1 MCSVQT
7 LGDGTLSPARNSLT
21 LPVDEVCI
29 RSAREALALQSL
41 SSVPLPMLRLRFALL
56 RHFNERL
63 QKTLHCFELGS
74 THAWSTGCV
83 RCAC

>member
-1 MCSVQT
+1 MKSDADLAAER
-7 LGDGTLSPARNSLT
+7 LGFRWRVLFGLAR
-21 LPVDEVCI
+21 
-29 RSAREALALQSL
+29 ALALQSL

-83 RCAC
+83 CAVRVDGLYV